1 MANKLNTLR
10 DALDAA
16 YPIPD
21 TPHESVKQRA
31 RESRT
36 AFIQGWQSCVAST
49 ALQAPV
55 REVPGADHLT
65 GKWCYS
71 RDGEEFT
78 GPFDTEGE
86 AHAEAQ
92 GYAEEGEHYWVGQIK
107 HPADCIGSDRNIGDG
122 IITCADE
129 TAYDECGGDDRAFDF
144 SHEQCE
150 QLGAMVREFI
160 RREGSVNRWAVV
172 GSTQHAV
179 PEAPVLTEPK
189 P

>member
-55 REVPGADHLT
+55 REVLEVIGAIANAPVMEPIPVGISFSEQHCNFYRADT
-65 GKWCYS
+65 GQGMGNEFYDKW
-71 RDGEEFT
+71 RD
-78 GPFDTEGE
+78 
-86 AHAEAQ
+86 
-92 GYAEEGEHYWVGQIK
+92 
-107 HPADCIGSDRNIGDG
+107 R
-122 IITCADE
+122 ADE
-129 TAYDECGGDDRAFDF
+129 FPDRITARVAIKAAP
-144 SHEQCE
+144 
-150 QLGAMVREFI
+150 LPA
-160 RREGSVNRWAVV
+160 
-172 GSTQHAV
+172 
-179 PEAPVLTEPK
+179 APVQKGGE
-189 P
+189 